1 MASASGYDL
10 NTIPGSAI
18 RPVSGVPCTLFI
30 SGDGRSAFSL
40 FEDGSGFFLLLRVLP
55 LVMVVLFLLRFLLI
69 R

>member
-10 NTIPGSAI
+10 NTIPVLEFDQFLESH
-18 RPVSGVPCTLFI
+18 VPCLFLEMVEMHFL
-30 SGDGRSAFSL
+30 FSKTEVDL
-40 FEDGSGFFLLLRVLP
+40 FLLLRVLP